1 MSEGNLLT
9 QQGIVTEE
17 QYKAVHEVITKK
29 LQNEL
34 PSHLTYHSAQ
44 HTLNVL
50 EAAEHLVETE
60 KIPASEQWL
69 LLTAVL
75 FHDTGFL
82 KSYKNHEEH
91 SCEIAREILP
101 GFKYS
106 SPAIDRICKL
116 IMATKLP
123 QAPTNHLEQV
133 ICDADLYY
141 LGSANFF
148 RDSENLFKEFRAEE
162 IVTNREEWN
171 MKELVFLNTHQYFTA
186 TAIAE
191 KGTKKKQYLKQVRDR
206 WKNEQ
211 RKDRMSEKTRA
222 FIKDGF
228 FMVAG
233 ILVTSFALKSF
244 LVPNLFF
251 DGGVTGI
258 SLLLHEIYHFNLA
271 IVILIANLPLL
282 VFAYYTVSKKFA
294 LKTFLCV
301 FLLAACLFLI
311 PFPEVK
317 TADKILIAIFGGFF
331 LGVGMGLCMR
341 VGCALDGIEVLALKT
356 FKRTPFTVTEMILG
370 INVLIFSIAAFKLG
384 ILTAFYSILTYFTAS
399 KSIDFIVEGIE
410 AYTGVTIISAQS
422 DLLKHRLVNEL
433 GRGITVYKGER
444 GFLPG
449 KFETS
454 AECDI
459 IFTVVTR
466 LELRRLK
473 NLVHETDPNAFV
485 FANIIREASGGIL
498 RRRQAHS

>member
-1 MSEGNLLT
+1 MEEKILAT
-9 QQGIVTEE
+9 EEIVTRE
-17 QYKAVHEVITKK
+17 QYEAVHEVIIKK
-29 LQNEL
+29 LQTEL
-34 PSHLTYHSAQ
+34 ASHITYHNAQ

-50 EAAEHLVETE
+50 EAAEHLLEAERV
-60 KIPASEQWL
+60 PQSERWL
-69 LLTAVL
+69 LLTAAL

-91 SCEIAREILP
+91 SCGIAKEILP
-101 GFKYS
+101 GFGYS
-106 SPAIDRICKL
+106 STAVESICTL

-123 QAPTNHLEQV
+123 QSPTDQLQQI

-141 LGSANFF
+141 LGSPNFF
-148 RDSENLFKEFRAEE
+148 RDSENLYKELKAEE
-162 IVTNREEWN
+162 IVLNHEEWN
-171 MKELVFLNTHQYFTA
+171 LKEFSFLRSHQYFTN

-191 KGTKKKQYLKQVRDR
+191 KSAKKKQYLKQIRDR

-211 RKDRMSEKTRA
+211 REHRISERTRSYVR
-222 FIKDGF
+222 DSF
-228 FMVAG
+228 FMIAG
-233 ILVTSFALKSF
+233 VLITGLALKGF
-244 LVPNLFF
+244 LVPNHFF
-251 DGGVTGI
+251 DGGITGI
-258 SLLLHEIYHFNLA
+258 SLLIHELYHFNLA
-271 IVILIANLPLL
+271 IVILIANLPLITL
-282 VFAYYTVSKKFA
+282 AYFTVSKRFA
-294 LKTFLCV
+294 IKTMVCV
-301 FLLAACLFLI
+301 FLLAICLFLV

-317 TADKILIAIFGGFF
+317 TTDKILIAIFGGFF
-331 LGVGMGLCMR
+331 LGIGIGLCMR

-370 INVLIFSIAAFKLG
+370 LNILIFSIAAFRLG
-384 ILTAFYSILTYFTAS
+384 IMTALYSILTYFTAS

-410 AYTGVTIISAQS
+410 AYTGVTIISGQS

-454 AECDI
+454 TECDI

-498 RRRQAHS
+498 RRRQAHH

>member
-1 MSEGNLLT
+1 MEEKLLT
-9 QQGIVTEE
+9 QESIVTKE
-17 QYKAVHEVITKK
+17 QYEAVHEVVLKK

-34 PSHLTYHSAQ
+34 APHLTYHNAQ

-50 EAAEHLVETE
+50 EATAHLIETE
-60 KIPASEQWL
+60 KVPAPAHWL
-69 LLTAVL
+69 LLTAAL

-91 SCEIAREILP
+91 SCEVAKEILP
-101 GFKYS
+101 GFGYT
-106 SPAIDRICKL
+106 PDIIDRTCDL

-123 QAPTNHLEQV
+123 QSPSDHLQQI

-141 LGSANFF
+141 LGSPNFF
-148 RDSENLFKEFRAEE
+148 RDSENLYKELQEEE
-162 IVTNREEWN
+162 IVSNRDEWN
-171 MKELVFLNTHQYFTA
+171 FRELTFLKAHQYFTA

-191 KGTKKKQYLKQVRDR
+191 KGARKKQYLNQIRTR

-211 RKDRMSEKTRA
+211 RENRMSEKTRT
-222 FIKDGF
+222 FVKDSF
-228 FMVAG
+228 FMISGVLITG
-233 ILVTSFALKSF
+233 LALKSF

-258 SLLLHEIYHFNLA
+258 SLLIHEIYHFNLA
-271 IVILIANLPLL
+271 IVILIANLPLIAL
-282 VFAYYTVSKKFA
+282 AYFTVSKRFA
-294 LKTFLCV
+294 MKTFLCV
-301 FLLAACLFLI
+301 FLLAICLFLV
-311 PFPEVK
+311 PYPEVK
-317 TADKILIAIFGGFF
+317 TTDKILIAVFGGFF
-331 LGVGMGLCMR
+331 LGVGIGLCMR
-341 VGCALDGIEVLALKT
+341 IGCALDGIEVLALKT
-356 FKRTPFTVTEMILG
+356 FKKTPLTVTEMILG
-370 INVLIFSIAAFKLG
+370 INILIFSIAAFKLG
-384 ILTAFYSILTYFTAS
+384 IMTALYSILTYFTAS

-410 AYTGVTIISAQS
+410 AYTGVTIISGQS

-449 KFETS
+449 NFETS
-454 AECDI
+454 SECDI

-498 RRRQAHS
+498 KRRQVHH